1 MIAVVRKIVSA
12 RSEHV
17 NLQGTMHIIDIQDIM
32 KLAFIGAF
40 FIAHK

>member
-12 RSEHV
+12 RSEHA
-17 NLQGTMHIIDIQDIM
+17 NLQGTIQMIDIHDII

-40 FIAHK
+40 FIAQK